1 MKTTL
6 IRIGIFTF
14 RVIKHKIKIKMHK
27 DLIDRIAERLDALTS
42 FKNPILEAFDRK
54 VYKITLGYLF
64 GKFWDK
70 IPEDYQ
76 DEVIILLNAFA
87 DDDYSTLDEEIT
99 ERISKSIDVPF
110 LSESDEEAL
119 IAINIKMILEFIL
132 YLKNKS

>member
-1 MKTTL
+1 
-6 IRIGIFTF
+6 
-14 RVIKHKIKIKMHK
+14 MHK